1 MSKIEKKPVKTK
13 DAPDERD
20 RIIGLRVK
28 TYRDIKGLSQ
38 TELGDKIGVT
48 FQQIQKYENGKN
60 KVSVSRLIDMCKVLD
75 VSLMNFISGL
85 EKPSKAQIIAVSDV
99 KQDKIINDPTR
110 NKEAAE
116 LLKIYNSVET
126 TEDRREILNVLK
138 ALAAAKK
145 KRASWPVDYGSSIL
159 EHYE

>member
-1 MSKIEKKPVKTK
+1 MKKLTKTKTEMKTK
-13 DAPDERD
+13 DAPDDRD

-38 TELGDKIGVT
+38 TDLGEKIGVT

-85 EKPSKAQIIAVSDV
+85 EKPAKAQIIAVSDV
-99 KQDKIINDPTR
+99 KQDKIINDPDR

-116 LLKIYNSVET
+116 LLKIYNSVESA
-126 TEDRREILNVLK
+126 EDRKEIINVLK
-138 ALAAAKK
+138 ALSSAKK
-145 KRASWPVDYGSSIL
+145 KRAS
-159 EHYE
+159 